1 MRAAFAACTAYSA
14 SPSYSDAAAKRAM
27 SASPST
33 AVALLSL
40 FAWGPSLF
48 VSANT
53 NHEAQARSQ
62 TQPVNRVDQPPLRFI
77 AKTRQSKPLFDERH
91 GLNTNQRTVSHYLTS
106 STVGTEE
113 RYDNP
118 RNGP

>member
-40 FAWGPSLF
+40 FAWALRCSCLLTLTMRPRPVLRPSQST
-48 VSANT
+48 VST
-53 NHEAQARSQ
+53 NLHYGSLRR
-62 TQPVNRVDQPPLRFI
+62 PVN
-77 AKTRQSKPLFDERH
+77 
-91 GLNTNQRTVSHYLTS
+91 LNLCLTNVTV
-106 STVGTEE
+106 
-113 RYDNP
+113 
-118 RNGP
+118 